1 MTLPS
6 LDPDRAAFLAAREK
20 KNRVTVPAW
29 PREDKDMPQVELEV
43 TWVRFSTL
51 NGRTQAEQ
59 LRMIKTTGRP
69 DLFSSDPLGPD
80 AQKAQYE
87 ILCSQ
92 DGFPALKDDLRSR
105 GQQEPAIITADGI
118 LINGNRRSAAMRSL
132 FEDNHLKSK
141 YVKCLVLP
149 ADTTADE
156 LEDLEAELQVAR
168 DFKEG
173 YSWINEALMIEKYY
187 NREGKD
193 WDRVATR
200 MHRKPSDVRDLYEK
214 LQQVHQ
220 LVALSKGARD
230 HLSFTANES
239 AFDELAA
246 HIRNKPTHEADAV
259 KAVYFL
265 GTLAGTEYRKL
276 RNLRRPDAAA
286 LVREELEKEPA
297 LRAVLETADSQA
309 SNGSSDAHD
318 DLDDVLG
325 DTAPP
330 SPLHSL
336 LAFVATKR
344 PEANL
349 TLADGEKVSVQD
361 LLGTLKSSITAAA
374 DEAEEQGRDKSA
386 LTAPIK
392 RVNKAIEELQRA
404 VSALPKAR
412 AFPEWDES
420 ALADGIDTIE
430 ELVKALK
437 ETQ

>member
-1 MTLPS
+1 MPLPA
-6 LDPDRAAFLAAREK
+6 LAPDRAALLAAREK
-20 KNRVTVPAW
+20 KNPVTLPAW
-29 PREDKDMPQVELEV
+29 PREDRDMPQVELEV
-43 TWVRFSTL
+43 TWIRFSTL
-51 NGRTQAEQ
+51 NGRTRAEQ
-59 LRMIKTTGRP
+59 LRMVKTTSRP

-87 ILCSQ
+87 ILRSQ
-92 DGFPALKDDLRSR
+92 DGFEALKADLRER

-132 FEDNHLKSK
+132 FEDGFLKTK

-149 ADTTADE
+149 SDATADE
-156 LEDLEAELQVAR
+156 LEDLETELQVAR

-173 YSWINEALMIEKYY
+173 YSWINTALRIEKHY
-187 NREGKD
+187 NREGKN
-193 WDRVATR
+193 WDRVAART
-200 MHRKPSDVRDLYEK
+200 HRKPSDVRDLYEK

-220 LVALSKGARD
+220 LVALSEGARD
-230 HLSFTANES
+230 HLSFTGNES

-246 HIRNKPTHEADAV
+246 FIRNKPTQEADAV

-276 RNLRRPDAAA
+276 RNLRRADAAE
-286 LVREELEKEPA
+286 LVREELEKEPT
-297 LRAVLETADSQA
+297 LRPLLETADAQT
-309 SNGSSDAHD
+309 SNGSSDVDD

-325 DTAPP
+325 ETVPA

-336 LAFVATKR
+336 LGFVATKR

-349 TLADGEKVSVQD
+349 TLVDGEKVSVHD
-361 LLGTLKSSITAAA
+361 LLSSLKSSITAAA

-386 LTAPIK
+386 LSSPIK

-404 VSALPKAR
+404 VAALPKAR

-420 ALADGIDTIE
+420 SLTEGIAKIE
-430 ELVKALK
+430 ELLKALK
-437 ETQ
+437 ETR

>member
-1 MTLPS
+1 MTFPS

-20 KNRVTVPAW
+20 KSPVALPAW
-29 PREDKDMPQVELEV
+29 PREDRDMPQVELEV
-43 TWVRFSTL
+43 DWVRFSTL
-51 NGRTQAEQ
+51 NGRTRAEQ
-59 LRMIKTTGRP
+59 LRMIKTTNRP

-80 AQKAQYE
+80 AQKAQNE
-87 ILCSQ
+87 ILRSQ
-92 DGFPALKDDLRSR
+92 DGFEALKNDLRER

-132 FEDNHLKSK
+132 FEENWLKAK

-149 ADTTADE
+149 ADATVDE
-156 LEDLEAELQVAR
+156 LADLETELQVAR

-187 NREGKD
+187 NREGKS
-193 WDRVATR
+193 WERVAIR
-200 MHRKPSDVRDLYEK
+200 MHRKTNDIRDMYEK

-220 LVALSKGARD
+220 LVALSEGVRD

-246 HIRNKPTHEADAV
+246 HVRNKPTHEADAV

-276 RNLRRPDAAA
+276 RNLRRPDAAE
-286 LVREELEKEPA
+286 LVRQELEKEPA
-297 LRAVLETADSQA
+297 LRPVLETADSQT
-309 SNGSSDAHD
+309 SNGSLTAHD

-325 DTAPP
+325 ETVPA

-336 LAFVATKR
+336 LEFVAAKR
-344 PEANL
+344 AEANL
-349 TLADGEKVSVQD
+349 TLVDGEKVNVQD
-361 LLGTLKSSITAAA
+361 LLGSLKTSITAAA
-374 DEAEEQGRDKSA
+374 DEAEEQSRDKSA

-412 AFPEWDES
+412 TFSEWDES
-420 ALADGIDTIE
+420 GLTAGMAEIE
-430 ELVKALK
+430 DLLVALK
-437 ETQ
+437 ATP